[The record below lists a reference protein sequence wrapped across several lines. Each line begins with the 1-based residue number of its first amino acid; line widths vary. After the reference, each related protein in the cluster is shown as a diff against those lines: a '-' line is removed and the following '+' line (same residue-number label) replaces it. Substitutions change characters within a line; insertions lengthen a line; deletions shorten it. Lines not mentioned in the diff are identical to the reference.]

1 MSYENILVDI
11 DGAVAVVQINRPKVL
26 NALNP
31 ETLTELLA
39 AFTALEA
46 NEQVGAIILTG
57 AGDKAFIA
65 GADISRMP
73 ALSAMEGVQFAE
85 LGQRLTEYMEL
96 MGKPIIAAVNGFA
109 LGGGTELAM
118 ACDFIYASPKARF
131 GQPEINL
138 GIIPGFGGTQ
148 RLPRLIGEGRAME
161 WVLTGDTY
169 KADEAYRVGLVNKV
183 VGPDEDVLEAAKA
196 TAAKIASK
204 GGVAVAQA
212 KKALH
217 RGLQVD
223 LPSGLFIELQA
234 FGLVCSTEDKNEGTT
249 AFLEKRKPEFKNR

>member
-1 MSYENILVDI
+1 MATYENILVET
-11 DGAVAVVQINRPKVL
+11 DGAVGVVTLNRPKVL

-31 ETLTELLA
+31 ETIAELLKA
-39 AFTALEA
+39 MIELEA
-46 NEQVGAIILTG
+46 DDSVRAIVLTG
-57 AGDKAFIA
+57 SGDKAFVA

-73 ALSAMEGVQFAE
+73 SMTAMDGIDFAKY
-85 LGQRLTEYMEL
+85 GQRLGEYMES
-96 MGKPIIAAVNGFA
+96 MSKPIIAAVNGFA

-118 ACDFIYASPKARF
+118 ACDFIYAVRSAKF

-161 WVLTGDTY
+161 WVLTGDMY
-169 KADEAYRVGLVNKV
+169 SAEDAYRVGLVNKLV
-183 VGPDEDVLEAAKA
+183 DEDVLGAAKE

-204 GGVAVAQA
+204 GAVAVGLA
-212 KKALH
+212 KNAVH
-217 RGLQVD
+217 RGMQTDV
-223 LPSGLFIELQA
+223 SQGLFIELEA

-249 AFLEKRKPEFKNR
+249 AFLEKRTPVFKGK